1 VENHSKSLRKRA
13 RRQGFLVR
21 QGTHKGRAIH
31 SRKRRV
37 GRCVN
42 VRKSFS

>member
-1 VENHSKSLRKRA
+1 MENHRKSYIKRA
-13 RRQGFLVR
+13 RTHGFLVR
-21 QGTHKGRAIH
+21 QRTAKGRKIH

-42 VRKSFS
+42 VRKTFS

>member
-1 VENHSKSLRKRA
+1 MENHSKSLRKRA

-21 QGTHKGRAIH
+21 QSTKKGRAIH
-31 SRKRRV
+31 SRKRRA
-37 GRCVN
+37 GRSVN